1 MGSDLAMFP
10 TDRQLAEDFERT
22 EVTIDGETKPVWRS
36 GNGPGVIIMH
46 EVPGITPEVAR
57 FARIVR
63 DRGFTVF
70 LPEMFGTVDKPV
82 SGGYVISSMLHC
94 CISREFHVLA
104 AGGSS
109 PITDWLRKL
118 CRQVHEELGGP
129 GVGAL
134 GMCMTGNF
142 ALALMVDPSVQAPV
156 LSQPS
161 LPFPIGKTRS
171 RAVHVSPEQ
180 LSVIKRRVREENVKV
195 LGLRFTADRVCT
207 RARFNT
213 LHRELGE
220 GFEEIEIDS
229 GPGNPWGI
237 KGIAHSVLTE
247 ELVDDDGHPTKQA
260 LDRVLGFFEERLQQA
275 A

>member
-1 MGSDLAMFP
+1 
-10 TDRQLAEDFERT
+10 
-22 EVTIDGETKPVWRS
+22 
-36 GNGPGVIIMH
+36 
-46 EVPGITPEVAR
+46 
-57 FARIVR
+57 
-63 DRGFTVF
+63 
-70 LPEMFGTVDKPV
+70 
-82 SGGYVISSMLHC
+82 MLHC
-94 CISREFHVLA
+94 CISREFHVSCSRRLRVP
-104 AGGSS
+104 S
-109 PITDWLRKL
+109 PTGCASCVAK
-118 CRQVHEELGGP
+118 CYEELGGP

-156 LSQPS
+156 FVPALAAFSDRERA
-161 LPFPIGKTRS
+161 RS

-180 LSVIKRRVREENVKV
+180 LTVIKRRVREDNVKV

-237 KGIAHSVLTE
+237 KRIAHSVLTE